1 VIEAPVPVP
10 APVPVSAAPS
20 PAADGA
26 AQDAIRRRIGELRQ
40 GNNDLNL
47 ARKLQLVE
55 AYLDLGRAES
65 AATLLAELEAGLP
78 KVTRPAFTLIKG

>member
-1 VIEAPVPVP
+1 MPAAMPPPV
-10 APVPVSAAPS
+10 AQDSAA
-20 PAADGA
+20 
-26 AQDAIRRRIGELRQ
+26 QEAIRRRIGELRQ

-65 AATLLAELEAGLP
+65 AATLLAELESGLP
-78 KVTRPAFTLIKG
+78 KAARPAFTLIKG